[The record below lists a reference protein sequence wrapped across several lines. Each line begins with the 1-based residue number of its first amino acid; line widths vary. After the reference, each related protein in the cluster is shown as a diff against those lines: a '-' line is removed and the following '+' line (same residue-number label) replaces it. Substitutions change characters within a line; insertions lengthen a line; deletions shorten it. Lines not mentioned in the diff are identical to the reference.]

1 MAALT
6 EREENEVL
14 VYENREIEINNFEV
28 EDELPLFLHSVLH
41 RTESM
46 ISVGTTSMNEI
57 QTYLVVVDGTTSLLQ
72 LIIQEVDGVD
82 KPEWHTIESCFEL
95 ILQSLHNHASERARK
110 STKLTTENCNVER
123 LSAMRDR
130 EDLLHFTY
138 NLKR

>member
-1 MAALT
+1 MAAFT
-6 EREENEVL
+6 EREENE
-14 VYENREIEINNFEV
+14 NREVEINNFEV

-41 RTESM
+41 RAESM

-72 LIIQEVDGVD
+72 LIIQEVDAVD
-82 KPEWHTIESCFEL
+82 KQEWHTIESCFEL
-95 ILQSLHNHASERARK
+95 ILQSLHNHASERARR
-110 STKLTTENCNVER
+110 STTLTTENCNVER